1 MQSYSSISIVIVT
14 TAKIALQSS
23 RCSYYSTSDLPGNI
37 LTLDDLGLL
46 LEELLGVRIQWYPLG
61 LQLKVKVEILDRI
74 REQFPDP
81 RDQLQEMLKTW
92 LTTSDNPSLKTLTDA
107 LRSRSVRASQLA
119 DYVEANYCRL
129 KDTHESK
136 H

>member
-1 MQSYSSISIVIVT
+1 MQSYSSICIVIVT

-23 RCSYYSTSDLPGNI
+23 KCSYYSTLDLPGNK
-37 LTLDDLGLL
+37 LTLDDFGLL
-46 LEELLGVRIQWYPLG
+46 LDELLDVHTQWYPLG

-92 LTTSDNPSLKTLTDA
+92 LITSDNTSWKSLTDA
-107 LRSRSVRASQLA
+107 LSSRSVGASQLA
-119 DYVEANYCRL
+119 NDLEAKGRP
-129 KDTHESK
+129 KHMRKSK
-136 H
+136 L